1 MKYII
6 VAVLALF
13 LTGCYEKTI
22 QSEVNENAVTTSQD
36 KIDTNLKNNIIEAA
50 VGCSAAK
57 VIINHTNK
65 KFLFFGDSLAP
76 DYNCSGKEGTEGR
89 DNTNPIPSIVGE
101 ANSNIRTVVG
111 LFVTTGMAYLIYLIF
126 FQKNLALAASS
137 KVRTQNFAIK
147 KLHAMF
153 EYVVAVGLGSLLFW
167 TVFSVSENWAT
178 TYQRIEA
185 TNALTKEISVKFPD
199 FSFKNNRLGNVLD
212 YQICVKSNSFS
223 EKDQDPSIKILKT
236 AGGRSIS
243 ASFGRCKLVGAY
255 LIDNKGVTIAKE
267 YGLFDYTAMQDK
279 ALADALAK
287 FVKSAD
293 LIAANYSKS
302 LLPFGISSKFNES
315 TASCGVESLAGV
327 DTRFFSSIEL
337 EKYKA
342 YALNCISR
350 EFVYDLTKAKNMTMD
365 SIDTQQAQLQHR
377 NAFICSA
384 GYEQKGM
391 MLSEDTE
398 KFYKQCIQDN
408 CNSLTSPYAC
418 STALNSYFVMKDDE
432 FRQFLTLPVSD
443 KRRRIVD
450 NTSAQKIVNTF
461 NADFNILEQREFY
474 QSGGTVLA
482 TFPVSVVQ
490 GELQIKEIESTFT
503 IGHKNVVNGMN
514 GFGFDSVLGRFTGRD
529 GFAGSKKFVV
539 CMQHPNVMHD
549 GFDCGNIYN
558 EMYAYGLKMSI
569 VGTQLKVATAI
580 NKAGGKVSVKGKGA
594 TELSDQVEYTMM
606 KKVVGMFAKAAQSR
620 KLIAWAVPVLT
631 DAGGGVIALAA
642 NDDGFADSFYEKTGN
657 YTEFYTMM
665 LFSQL
670 NDGAAT
676 IVSNAA
682 NAMTAAGQFF
692 MYLLPLSDYFIFFAI
707 ITGMITN
714 IMFDSVTIMLRW
726 FVNLDAEPERRD
738 LDRTAIII
746 ICEKLLLA
754 CLNATFAFTM
764 IPHIFS
770 QTMIHVV
777 GDLNKFS
784 SALFGWEDGIK
795 ATVICLL
802 ISVLVFVVFYKVT
815 SSLMSRVSG
824 HLEHFMHGNVS
835 RQDMRVQ
842 GIQEAKVVAKAY
854 KGRVAA

>member
-13 LTGCYEKTI
+13 LSGCYEKTL
-22 QSEVNENAVTTSQD
+22 QSEVNNEAVTTSQD

-50 VGCSAAK
+50 VGCKAAQI
-57 VIINHTNK
+57 IINHTNRK
-65 KFLFFGDSLAP
+65 YLFLGDSLAP
-76 DYNCSGKEGTEGR
+76 DYNCSGKEGVNGM

-101 ANSNIRTVVG
+101 GHDNLRVVVG
-111 LFVTTGMAYLIYLIF
+111 IFVTSGVAYLIFLIM

-137 KVRTQNFAIK
+137 KVRTQNFAVK
-147 KLHAMF
+147 KMHSLF
-153 EYVVAVGLGSLLFW
+153 EYTISVGIGGLIIW
-167 TVFSVSENWAT
+167 TCFAISENWAT
-178 TYQRIEA
+178 RYLRMEA
-185 TNALTKEISVKFPD
+185 ANAMTKEISVKFPD
-199 FSFKNNRLGNVLD
+199 FSFKNERLANVLD

-243 ASFGRCKLVGAY
+243 ASYGRCKLVGAY
-255 LIDNKGVTIAKE
+255 LLDNKGITIAKE
-267 YGLFDYTAMQDK
+267 YGLFDYTSMQDK
-279 ALADALAK
+279 ALAEALSK
-287 FVKSAD
+287 FVTDAD
-293 LIAANYSKS
+293 KIATNYSKG
-302 LLPFGISSKFNES
+302 LVPQTITTKFNQNS
-315 TASCGVESLAGV
+315 ASCNVDSLAGV
-327 DTRFFSSIEL
+327 DTRFFSTLEL

-365 SIDTQQAQLQHR
+365 SIDTQQAQLLHR

-384 GYEQKGM
+384 GYEQKRM

-408 CNSLTSPYAC
+408 CGSITSPYAC

-443 KRRRIVD
+443 KRRKIVD
-450 NTSAQKIVNTF
+450 NTSAQKIINTF
-461 NADFNILEQREFY
+461 NADFNILDEREFY
-474 QSGGTVLA
+474 QAGGTVLA

-490 GELQIKEIESTFT
+490 GELQLKEIERAFT
-503 IGHKNVVNGMN
+503 VGHDLKVNGMN
-514 GFGFDSVLGRFTGRD
+514 GFSFNSVIGRFSGRD

-580 NKAGGKVSVKGKGA
+580 NKSPVKFKGAGKGGTSLA
-594 TELSDQVEYTMM
+594 DNVEYTMM
-606 KKVVGMFAKAAQSR
+606 KKVVGMFAKAAQSK
-620 KLIAWAVPVLT
+620 KLIAWAIPVLT

-670 NDGAAT
+670 NDGAASV
-676 IVSNAA
+676 VSTAA

-692 MYLLPLSDYFIFFAI
+692 MYLLPLSDYFVFFAI
-707 ITGMITN
+707 LAGMITG

-746 ICEKLLLA
+746 ICEKLLFA

-764 IPHIFS
+764 IPHVFTA
-770 QTMIHVV
+770 TMIHVV
-777 GDLNKFS
+777 GDLNEFS
-784 SALFGWEDGIK
+784 GALFGWEAGIK

-802 ISVLVFVVFYKVT
+802 MSALVFVIFYKIT
-815 SSLMSRVSG
+815 SSLMSRVNG
-824 HLEHFMHGNVS
+824 HAEHFMHGNVS

-842 GIQEAKVVAKAY
+842 GVDEAKVVAKAY